1 MDVYGYRYFVLNNV
15 LYFIGAYR
23 MTNVFYVEIRV

>member
-1 MDVYGYRYFVLNNV
+1 MLNNV

-23 MTNVFYVEIRV
+23 LQNVFYVEIRA